1 LQKILQQID
10 MPLVFINKVIGV
22 VAVWLSL
29 FAFASNAQ
37 ESINAQCA
45 HNTATPHEVI
55 NSDAQEQSADP
66 MATPIDHATEV
77 NAANANTSETHPT
90 DVPHGA
96 VDHNKELDVK
106 AIIFGHIMDAHDWH
120 FFSIKDKHFSIPLP
134 VILYSP
140 TKGFTTCMSSAFH
153 HGEKEVNGYNLSH
166 ETGKITAVDGGKVYD
181 FSMTKNVVSMLL
193 SILILWFLLTGIA
206 KKYKKQGSG
215 VAPSGWQN
223 ALEPIIIFI
232 RDSVAKPFLG
242 KHYAKYMPLLLTIFF
257 FIWVNNLLG
266 LLPGGANLTGN
277 IACTLVLALVFFVI
291 LIFRAKKAY
300 WMHMINPPGVPLG
313 VKIILIPIEILG
325 FFIKPAAL
333 AIRLFA
339 NIFAGHTIILSLV
352 CLIFVFGKIAPVAGW
367 GVSIISVAFSVF
379 MFFLELLVAAI
390 QAFIFA
396 NLVAVFIGQ
405 GIEEHDDHHGHEAHP
420 ELAKA
425 N

>member
-1 LQKILQQID
+1 MPRALLNKIVFLLVLACS
-10 MPLVFINKVIGV
+10 PLVNT
-22 VAVWLSL
+22 
-29 FAFASNAQ
+29 AFAQEAQ
-37 ESINAQCA
+37 AQRPA
-45 HNTATPHEVI
+45 NQVVE
-55 NSDAQEQSADP
+55 NSDAQVHSNETIAQPMGQAVEAHSDAHATAAHGSADG
-66 MATPIDHATEV
+66 
-77 NAANANTSETHPT
+77 
-90 DVPHGA
+90 HGA
-96 VDHNKELDVK
+96 KEGELDVK
-106 AIIFGHIMDAHDWH
+106 KIIFSHIMDAHDWH

-140 TKGFTTCMSSAFH
+140 TKGFTTCMSSAFE
-153 HGEKEVNGYNLSH
+153 HGHKEVDGYALSH
-166 ETGKITAVDGGKVYD
+166 ETGKISAVDGSKVYD
-181 FSMTKNVVSMLL
+181 FSITKNVVSMLL
-193 SILILWFLLTGIA
+193 SIIILWFLLTGIA
-206 KKYKKQGSG
+206 KKYKKNGTN

-266 LLPGGANLTGN
+266 LIPGGANLTGN

-367 GVSIISVAFSVF
+367 GASVISVAFSVF

-405 GIEEHDDHHGHEAHP
+405 GIEEHDDHHHGEAHP

-425 N
+425 H